1 MAGNLFARFRDRRQD
16 ASRRGFGV
24 FCTSLVLLIGV
35 LIIVSPPRADRA
47 TADRPEPTRTNGH
60 HGGRNASRSPSPT
73 PSGSAPDASATPGAT
88 ATPDGGPDAAT
99 LAALQ
104 PLMEA
109 GEPIYCGAGTQPLVA
124 LTFDDGPGVLTPQ
137 AIDLLEQN
145 GMTATFFTVGKLY
158 SEPRFQG
165 LLKEEARLG
174 AVGDHTW
181 DHVPVEGMSTS
192 QLAAQIE
199 RTRTAAEAE
208 SGGPVFLFRP
218 PLGRHDEAVDSYV
231 HSLGMLEV
239 LWSLD
244 SQDSQGATAEEIY
257 QNVRDRL
264 SPGDIVL
271 LHDNRGTTEAALPM
285 IVDLVKQLGYR
296 TVTVPRLLALDPPT
310 PQQLRQHTCPA

>member
-1 MAGNLFARFRDRRQD
+1 MAGNLFARLRDRRPGG
-16 ASRRGFGV
+16 SRRGFGA
-24 FCTSLVLLIGV
+24 FCASLVLLIGV

-47 TADRPEPTRTNGH
+47 TADRPEPTRTHGH
-60 HGGRNASRSPSPT
+60 HGGHNASRSPSPT
-73 PSGSAPDASATPGAT
+73 TSGPTPDAS

-104 PLMEA
+104 PLIEA

-124 LTFDDGPGVLTPQ
+124 LTFDDGPGVLTQQ
-137 AIDLLEQN
+137 AIDLLKQN

-199 RTRTAAEAE
+199 RTRAAAETD
-208 SGGPVFLFRP
+208 SGRPVFLFRP

-244 SQDSQGATAEEIY
+244 SRDSQGATAEEIY
-257 QNVRDRL
+257 KNVRDNL

-296 TVTVPRLLALDPPT
+296 TVTVPQLLSLDPPT
-310 PQQLRQHTCPA
+310 PQQLRQHSCPA